1 MGSVAF
7 FHDEFRTKRAGFPD
21 LLRYAS
27 VDRPGVVTGKGGELM
42 ATFKY
47 RGPDMQ
53 CSSPEELNYLRI
65 RVADMIKRLGGGW
78 MLHSTTLRKES
89 LEYADDGFFPD
100 AVTRAIET
108 ERVAQYRREGAH
120 YENEY
125 YLTFTYLP
133 DLIVLSKIKEFAY
146 DSASKDQGSP
156 DRIMAKAFLYFERQI
171 SEYVGILESCMQN
184 KLHRLGAR
192 EEIDAVT
199 LRPVLFDDQLSYFH
213 ECLTGSK
220 KSKKAIKLP
229 KNGIPVGL
237 DFRLGSY
244 EFSTGIRPIL
254 DGNNIRVVAI
264 ESPPDEGTLFGM
276 LEVLNVLGVEF
287 RWTTRWIARD
297 VEKAKASTNKVRSKW
312 RQKIR
317 GFIADVTGRLGGAIN
332 RDAADMAAD
341 AEAVLNDLESG
352 AVVYGHW
359 TSVVV
364 LMSPTASH
372 LDSTVLFLLKQ
383 IRARS
388 FVCRDETVNCTEAFL
403 GSLPGHGYEN
413 LRRPEIHSMNLADC
427 LPLTSTWQ
435 GPVDNPCGFYK
446 KYYPDSSVPPLLQGA
461 ASGGTPFRVVLHNG
475 DVGHTFIGGPTG
487 AGKSTLLCL
496 IAASH
501 FRYPDARFFGF
512 EKGESMLAL
521 CLGAGGSH
529 YNFLDDESASSKEIG
544 FAPFAQ
550 IERLTDRI
558 WAVDYLETILIL
570 HGINVD
576 LNVSAELNRCMD
588 VLRTRP
594 LGMRSFTDFNQLVQ
608 IREVSQVLSLYES
621 QLAGGMLNAQRDSV
635 STSRFTVFEME
646 KLMDMNDKHVVPVLL
661 YLFRMIERTLDGSP
675 TIICLDEAWLM
686 LQHPMF
692 AEKLKEWF
700 KVLRK
705 ANALVIFAT
714 QELQDVANSPIAST
728 IFSSCQTKILL
739 PNASAKME
747 DNMKLY
753 KSIGLT
759 EREIDLLFMATP
771 KRDYFFTSPAGRR
784 LFQLELGPVALAW
797 VAASGADDRK
807 TVKALVRDHGV
818 NWVPFWAKR
827 QRIDPAVFERG
838 AVRVERERMSLAA

>member
-1 MGSVAF
+1 MGSVAY
-7 FHDEFRTKRAGFPD
+7 FHDGFRAKRAGFPD

-27 VDRPGVVTGKGGELM
+27 MDRPGVITGKGGELM

-53 CSSPEELNYLRI
+53 CSSQEELNYLRV

-78 MLHSTTLRKES
+78 MFHSTTLRKES
-89 LEYADDGFFPD
+89 VEYSDAGFFPD

-108 ERVAQYRREGAH
+108 ERVGQYRMEGSH

-146 DSASKDQGSP
+146 DSADKAQGSP
-156 DRIMAKAFLYFERQI
+156 DRIMEKAFLYFERQI
-171 SEYVGILESCMQN
+171 AEYVGILESCMQN
-184 KLHRLGAR
+184 KLHRLGPR
-192 EEIDAVT
+192 EEIDPVT
-199 LRPVLFDDQLSYFH
+199 LRPILFDDQLTYFQ
-213 ECLTGSK
+213 ECLTG
-220 KSKKAIKLP
+220 IDDPIRLP
-229 KNGIPVGL
+229 DVMIPVGL
-237 DFRLGSY
+237 DYILGCY

-254 DGNNIRVVAI
+254 NGQNIRVVAV

-276 LEVLNVLGVEF
+276 LEVLNVLGVQF
-287 RWTTRWIARD
+287 RWTTRWIAED
-297 VEKAKASTNKVRSKW
+297 ADKAKARTQKVRSKW
-312 RQKIR
+312 RQKVR
-317 GFIADVTGRLGGAIN
+317 GVVADVTGRQGGTIN
-332 RDAADMAAD
+332 RDAADMASD
-341 AEAVLNDLESG
+341 AEAVINDWESG
-352 AVVYGHW
+352 AVVYGYW

-364 LMSPTASH
+364 LMSPTANH
-372 LDSTVLFLLKQ
+372 LDSSVLFLLKH
-383 IRARS
+383 IRAKG
-388 FVCRDETVNCTEAFL
+388 FVCRDETVNTTEAFL

-446 KYYPDSSVPPLLQGA
+446 KYYPASAVPPLFQGA

-496 IAASH
+496 IAAAH
-501 FRYPDARFFGF
+501 FRYPDARFYGF

-529 YNFLDDESASSKEIG
+529 YNFLDDESPSSKGIG

-550 IERLTDRI
+550 IDRLSDRT
-558 WAVDYLETILIL
+558 WAVDYLETILTL
-570 HGINVD
+570 HDIKVD

-588 VLRTRP
+588 VLCTRP
-594 LGMRSFTDFNQLVQ
+594 MGMRSFTEFNQLVQ
-608 IREVSQVLSLYES
+608 IREVSQVLNLYES
-621 QLAGGMLNAQRDSV
+621 RLAGGMLNAERDSV

-759 EREIDLLFMATP
+759 DREIDLLMMATP
-771 KRDYFFTSPAGRR
+771 KREYFFTSPAGRR

-797 VAASGADDRK
+797 VAVSGADDRK
-807 TVKALVRDHGV
+807 AVKELVKLHGA
-818 NWVPFWAKR
+818 NWVPFWATR
-827 QRIDPAVFERG
+827 QRIDPSIFERG
-838 AVRVERERMSLAA
+838 AVRVERERKALAA